1 MNSIKNKEK
10 SAQQSQRRSLVSA
23 NRAEAAV
30 HIASKQA
37 EINREMESSAQRQEI
52 VAQQQKLKMLEGQRY
67 LEAIETEY
75 SVYAKV
81 NAEIRGSKI
90 QATSSQLPVQQ
101 HNIVC
106 PQVLQHSVPATFP
119 EITHHKISQKVMGI
133 LLSSYSGA
141 LTSRLS

>member
-1 MNSIKNKEK
+1 MNSIKSREK

-37 EINREMESSAQRQEI
+37 EINREMESSTQRQDI
-52 VAQQQKLKMLEGQRY
+52 AAQQQKLKMLERQRY
-67 LEAIETEY
+67 LEAIEAEH

-81 NAEIRGSKI
+81 NAEIRGSEI
-90 QATSSQLPVQQ
+90 QATSSQLPLQQ
-101 HNIVC
+101 HNILC

-119 EITHHKISQKVMGI
+119 EIKNN
-133 LLSSYSGA
+133 
-141 LTSRLS
+141 